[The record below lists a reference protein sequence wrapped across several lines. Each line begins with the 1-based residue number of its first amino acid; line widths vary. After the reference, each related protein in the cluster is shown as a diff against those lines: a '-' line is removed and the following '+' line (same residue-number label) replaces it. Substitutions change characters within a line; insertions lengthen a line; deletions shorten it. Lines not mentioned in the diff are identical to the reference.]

1 MSELTKDLEQHLER
15 FGLSSFRPG
24 QRDVVTTVLEGRDCL
39 CIMPTGGGKSLCY
52 QLPSIVREGTTLV
65 VSPLIAL
72 MKDQVD
78 ALHELNIRATCIN
91 STLTQG
97 EQHERIDRMAAGEY
111 DLVYVAPE
119 RFRNPWFF
127 DAVRR
132 CNLQLLAIDE
142 AHCVSEWGH
151 DFRPDYA
158 RIGNFRKRL
167 GYPQTM
173 ALTATATPLVR
184 EDVVKTLELK
194 QPATFITGFSRPN
207 LKFEVQSPY
216 GPGAKDEALIRF
228 LNATPGCGII
238 YASTRKRCDEL
249 TLTLNEQCSR
259 KTGVYHAGLMPDER
273 REVQEEFM
281 SGRLPVIVATNAF
294 GMGIDKSDLRFV
306 VHYNMPGSLEAYYQ
320 EAGRAGR
327 DGKDSRCVLL
337 FSVQDRYVQ
346 EFFIENSYPSR
357 EVVAQVY
364 EFLRSQEDDPIEI
377 TLLDL
382 KDQLELSLGADGVG
396 ACERLLEKAGVL
408 ERLDPQQNMAAARID
423 SELPTLIDVLPRE
436 AKVRRKVLRA
446 VEQVVGDLRYE
457 RVYFNPSKIEEATGL
472 GKAAVSRALKGL
484 NELKYFDYVPP
495 FRGRAIHMLERNRQ
509 FSQLQLD
516 FSELERRRADEY
528 AKLDRVIQFARA
540 RRCRQV
546 EILDYFGDPELKAC
560 GNCDNCEKSGGAAAS
575 DSSGNPA
582 AAVEGHVVHAGVVE
596 AVLIT
601 LSGVKRCKSRFGREV
616 VAQMLCGSRS
626 AKMQKFKL
634 TSLSTYGLLSH
645 LKIPD
650 VTMLIDALLN
660 AGMLETS
667 DVDRFRPVLEIT
679 SYGVAVMRSKEP
691 IDRPL
696 QLPAPLEAAI
706 TGHYK
711 QKNGGEGGLYPG
723 DAAGGL
729 NRDVERA
736 LRSWRNDKAKSENS
750 PPYRIF
756 SNATME
762 LLATQC
768 PQNLDALSGVK
779 GIGPATVA
787 SYGADI
793 IEVITGQAPD
803 AGEEPASNDL
813 FEDIPSPKQAAP
825 HPESSKPETRKKAAK
840 KEPAKKISQPPPAA
854 HDAAPVDKAPHV
866 EHVRQLFDE
875 TTPPEAA
882 KPKQKAAVDRSAP
895 EPVKRPAA
903 EQKTRSDTNTSQPS
917 TTQPP
922 PHFWT
927 WRLLSSEF
935 TLHECTQ
942 IRGLTPMQI
951 MEHALRA
958 LEQGLPAKP
967 EWLLSTDQ
975 IAALKVLVPGAPPK
989 QLKDLAPKL
998 PADISLTQLEYFIK
1012 CRE

>member
-1 MSELTKDLEQHLER
+1 MPELTEDLQQHLER
-15 FGLSSFRPG
+15 FGLSAFRPG
-24 QRDVVTTVLEGRDCL
+24 QRDVVSTVLEGRDCL

-52 QLPSIVREGTTLV
+52 QLPAIAREGTTLV

-78 ALHELNIRATCIN
+78 ALQELGIRATCIN
-91 STLTQG
+91 SALTQA
-97 EQHERIDRMAAGEY
+97 EQHERIDRMAEGGY

-132 CNLQLLAIDE
+132 CNLTLLAIDE

-167 GYPQTM
+167 GFPQTM

-184 EDVVKTLELK
+184 EDVVQTLQLK
-194 QPATFITGFSRPN
+194 EPATFITGFSRPN
-207 LKFEVQSPY
+207 LRFEVQSPY
-216 GPGAKDEALIRF
+216 GNGAKDEALVQF
-228 LNATPGCGII
+228 LNETPGCGII

-249 TLTLNEQCSR
+249 TFTLNEQVKR
-259 KTGVYHAGLMPDER
+259 KVGVYHAGLMPDER
-273 REVQEEFM
+273 RQVQEDFM

-327 DGKDSRCVLL
+327 DGKDSKCVLL
-337 FSVQDRYVQ
+337 FSTQDRYVQ

-357 EVVAQVY
+357 EVIAQVY
-364 EFLRSQEDDPIEI
+364 EYLRNQEEDPIEI
-377 TLLDL
+377 TLQDL
-382 KDQLELSLGADGVG
+382 KERLELSLGADGVG

-423 SELPTLIDVLPRE
+423 SELPTLIDVLPRD

-446 VEQVVGDLRYE
+446 VEQVVGEMRFE
-457 RVYFNPSKIEEATGL
+457 RVYFNPSQIEKATGL

-495 FRGRAIHMLERNRQ
+495 FRGRAIHMLERNKP

-528 AKLDRVIQFARA
+528 AKLDKVIQFARA

-560 GNCDNCEKSGGAAAS
+560 GNCDNCERMGASAGEAGSGKSVAAI
-575 DSSGNPA
+575 
-582 AAVEGHVVHAGVVE
+582 EGHAVHPGIVE

-626 AKMQKFKL
+626 AKMLKFKL

-645 LKIPD
+645 LKITD
-650 VTMLIDALLN
+650 VTTLIDALLN
-660 AGMLETS
+660 TGMLETS
-667 DVDRFRPVLEIT
+667 DVDRFRPVLAIT
-679 SYGVAVMRSKEP
+679 QYGTDVMRSKEP

-696 QLPAPLEAAI
+696 NLPPPLEAAI
-706 TGHYK
+706 KGHYQ
-711 QKNGGEGGLYPG
+711 QKNGGDNGAGAV
-723 DAAGGL
+723 AAGPVA

-736 LRSWRNDKAKSENS
+736 LRDYRNTKAKEQNV
-750 PPYRIF
+750 PPFRIF

-768 PQNLDALSGVK
+768 PQDLDALAGVK
-779 GIGPATVA
+779 GIGPATVKT
-787 SYGADI
+787 YG
-793 IEVITGQAPD
+793 
-803 AGEEPASNDL
+803 
-813 FEDIPSPKQAAP
+813 EDILAIIGGKTPQAA
-825 HPESSKPETRKKAAK
+825 T
-840 KEPAKKISQPPPAA
+840 PPPAA
-854 HDAAPVDKAPHV
+854 ETKPAAKEPEPAPTHKETAKDAGVD
-866 EHVRQLFDE
+866 HVRQLFDE
-875 TTPPEAA
+875 P
-882 KPKQKAAVDRSAP
+882 SAP
-895 EPVKRPAA
+895 APQPKPEKKEPAQAA
-903 EQKTRSDTNTSQPS
+903 SSSDRNASPPPVQREDAAHAGVV
-917 TTQPP
+917 QPP

-935 TLHECTQ
+935 TVHECTQ
-942 IRGLTPMQI
+942 IRGLTPAQI

-958 LEQGLPAKP
+958 LEQGLPAKA
-967 EWLLSTDQ
+967 EWLLSPEQ
-975 IAALKVLVPGAPPK
+975 IATLKKLIPSPPPER
-989 QLKDLAPKL
+989 LKDLAPQL
-998 PADISLTQLEYFIK
+998 PPDISLTQVEYYVK